1 MLVCM
6 IAHTPCLIAH
16 MRGRLCVAEPEKLR
30 SRVRLRLFCHLCAF
44 AVNAHKCVAET
55 RSPWSEFCCVGVSAD
70 TCLLRLGSLPIM
82 VHTHVCF
89 VRKEQLLQSFAWMCQ
104 PIHLFVL
111 QNASC
116 YLGPF
121 HLTVH
126 THVCCRSQDWRSQL
140 PFAVLA
146 LVAVYEYARTCA
158 GRGKQSAVSVPATAI
173 G

>member
-1 MLVCM
+1 MYDCTHAVSDCTHARPPVCCRTREAK
-6 IAHTPCLIAH
+6 IKGSPAVVLSLLCVCGKCTQV
-16 MRGRLCVAEPEKLR
+16 RGRNKEPVVRVLLCG
-30 SRVRLRLFCHLCAF
+30 
-44 AVNAHKCVAET
+44 
-55 RSPWSEFCCVGVSAD
+55 CVGRYLSVVAGV
-70 TCLLRLGSLPIM
+70 TPIM